1 MLLMVVAIV
10 SSHTAVK
17 GISKE
22 QWLGR
27 RWKLEEKMK
36 SVKNFPEEWGKE
48 WIIGLTLEQ

>member
-22 QWLGR
+22 HWLGR

-36 SVKNFPEEWGKE
+36 SVRIFLKSEGRNGS
-48 WIIGLTLEQ
+48 